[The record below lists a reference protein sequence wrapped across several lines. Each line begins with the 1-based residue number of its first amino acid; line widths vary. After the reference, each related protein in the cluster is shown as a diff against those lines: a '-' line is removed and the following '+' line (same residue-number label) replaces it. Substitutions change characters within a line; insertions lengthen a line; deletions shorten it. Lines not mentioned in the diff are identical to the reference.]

1 MTLALRTAPIILI
14 LIVAIMLGSMLIL
27 VFVFAP
33 VMMTITMADSIVM
46 MFVLMSVES
55 AFVCPPTL
63 FAVLFA
69 LFRIPGGTPNKHNV
83 E

>member
-14 LIVAIMLGSMLIL
+14 LIVAIMLDSMLVL

-33 VMMTITMADSIVM
+33 VM

-55 AFVCPPTL
+55 AFVCPPTF